1 MAKKLHIISF
11 DIPYPANYGGVM
23 DVYWKIHALH
33 RLGVK
38 VILHCFFEDRVP
50 ADELEE
56 ICEKVYYYPRKSAL
70 ASLPFF
76 YPYMA
81 FSRRSKELLQNLA
94 KDEYPI
100 LIEGLQNGYCLK
112 SLAQSKKRKIWVRMH
127 NNEWE
132 YYSSLAKSESHLFT
146 KMYLYWE
153 AFLLKR
159 FEKIL
164 QHADKILAI
173 SLADTV
179 YFGQKF
185 PNVSYLPAFHP
196 YQKLL
201 CKEGKGDFM
210 LYHGNLAIAENHEAA
225 LFIIE
230 QIAHKIHFPI
240 IIAGANPRAALI
252 EAVAS
257 FPHIQLIIN
266 PNMEEM
272 EYLIQTAHIHLLP
285 TFQATGIKLK
295 LLHALFTGRFVLVNP
310 EMIVDTGLEI
320 LTRICKDA
328 NEFILE
334 IEKHISLSF
343 TTEEIEK
350 RQNILF
356 PLFDNAENAKKLW
369 GLWE

>member
-33 RLGVK
+33 LLGVK
-38 VILHCFFEDRVP
+38 VILHCFFDNRLP

-56 ICEKVYYYPRKSAL
+56 ICENVYYYPRKSAL
-70 ASLPFF
+70 TSLPFF
-76 YPYMA
+76 FPYMA
-81 FSRRSKELLQNLA
+81 FSRRSSELLQNLA
-94 KDEYPI
+94 KDELPI
-100 LIEGLQNGYCLK
+100 LIEGLQNCYCLK
-112 SLAQSKKRKIWVRMH
+112 SLEQGKKRKIWVRMH

-164 QHADKILAI
+164 QYADKILAI
-173 SLADTV
+173 SLADTA
-179 YFGQKF
+179 YFAQKL

-201 CKEGKGDFM
+201 CKEGKGNFM
-210 LYHGNLAIAENHEAA
+210 LYHGNLAVAENHQAA
-225 LFIIE
+225 LFLIE
-230 QIAHKIHFPI
+230 NIANKVNYPLF
-240 IIAGANPRAALI
+240 IAGANPRTDLI
-252 EAVAS
+252 EAAARFS
-257 FPHIQLIIN
+257 HIQLIIN
-266 PNMEEM
+266 PDLEEM

-310 EMIVDTGLEI
+310 EMIIDTGLET
-320 LTRICKDA
+320 LATICKDA
-328 NEFILE
+328 DEFILE
-334 IEKHISLSF
+334 IEKHISLDFS
-343 TTEEIEK
+343 EKEIQK
-350 RQNILF
+350 RQSVLF